1 MPAEGE
7 ERGLRHQLGA
17 GQMAMVA
24 VGGSIGTGLLLGSAA
39 ALEIAGPGV
48 ILSFVL
54 AAFIGL
60 TVTLALGE
68 LSSVHPAAGSF
79 GVYADLYLNQWAG
92 FIARAGYWAAI
103 SISIGAELVASAT
116 YLAFWLPSV
125 PALFWVVIFSV
136 LLLLINLRSVGNYA
150 RFEYWFAM
158 IKVATIAAF
167 VVLGAGLLL
176 SGRVTP
182 EYTAHGGFFPKGALA
197 PLLAMGF
204 ALYTFGGIEFVA
216 ITTGESRSPQ
226 EIPRAV
232 KLTFAILASVYLG
245 AIVVLVGVMPW
256 NRAGVTESPF
266 VTVFRHAHVPAAPH
280 IMTFVILTAALSG
293 ANAALYAASRVLF
306 SLARTGWA
314 PAVLG
319 RLNAFRISEARGAGF
334 VLRDRGRA
342 GAGEVGAEEC
352 FRLDSGCRPGRNVA
366 VLAGFTGRP
375 RPVPPEALNRSTRR
389 VAHAVS
395 PRGLGLGAGIRAD
408 SCGSPGDW
416 LELSLDT
423 DQRRR
428 VYDRADS
435 RLFPAER
442 SEQRR
447 WSDPPLSTSL
457 RRLCPT
463 PVIWTLVVRT
473 LAKSDLLRAQA
484 TTKNQMQQRRT
495 RVSVPHWPTWC

>member
-1 MPAEGE
+1 MPEEVE

-48 ILSFVL
+48 IVSFVL
-54 AAFIGL
+54 AAFITL
-60 TVTLALGE
+60 TVTMALGE

-79 GVYADLYLNQWAG
+79 GVYGDLYLNQWAG

-116 YLAFWLPSV
+116 YSAYWFPSL

-136 LLLLINLRSVGNYA
+136 VLLLINLRSVGDYA

-167 VVLGAGLLL
+167 IGLGAGLLL
-176 SGRVTP
+176 SGRVQP
-182 EYTAHGGFFPKGALA
+182 EYTAHGGFFPRGTLA

-204 ALYTFGGIEFVA
+204 ALYTFGGLEFVA
-216 ITTGESRSPQ
+216 ITTGESRSPR
-226 EIPRAV
+226 EIPRAI
-232 KLTFAILASVYLG
+232 KLTFMVLASVYLG

-266 VTVFRHAHVPAAPH
+266 VTVFRHAHVPAASH

-293 ANAALYAASRVLF
+293 ANGALYAASRVLF

-319 RLNAFRISEARGAGF
+319 RLNASGSPKLALLASSYGIVVALVLEKWTPKDAFVSILGAALVGMLLAWLVSLAAHVSFRQNLRPEQVAALPMRSPLGAWGSALGF
-334 VLRDRGRA
+334 VLII
-342 GAGEVGAEEC
+342 
-352 FRLDSGCRPGRNVA
+352 VA
-366 VLAGFTGRP
+366 
-375 RPVPPEALNRSTRR
+375 
-389 VAHAVS
+389 
-395 PRGLGLGAGIRAD
+395 I
-408 SCGSPGDW
+408 
-416 LELSLDT
+416 LETSWH
-423 DQRRR
+423 
-428 VYDRADS
+428 S
-435 RLFPAER
+435 RL
-442 SEQRR
+442 
-447 WSDPPLSTSL
+447 
-457 RRLCPT
+457 
-463 PVIWTLVVRT
+463 TLISSAVYMVGLT
-473 LAKSDLLRAQA
+473 AAYFLL
-484 TTKNQMQQRRT
+484 KKK
-495 RVSVPHWPTWC
+495 

>member
-1 MPAEGE
+1 MPEEAE

-54 AAFIGL
+54 AALIGL
-60 TVTLALGE
+60 TVTMALGE
-68 LSSVHPAAGSF
+68 LSSMHPAAGSF
-79 GVYADLYLNQWAG
+79 GVYADLYLNPWAG

-116 YLAFWLPSV
+116 YLTFWFPSV

-136 LLLLINLRSVGNYA
+136 FLLLINLRSVGNYA

-158 IKVATIAAF
+158 IKVATITAF
-167 VVLGAGLLL
+167 VLLGAGLLL

-216 ITTGESRSPQ
+216 ITTGESRSAQ

-256 NRAGVTESPF
+256 DRAGVTESPF
-266 VTVFRHAHVPAAPH
+266 VTVFRQAHVPAAPH

-314 PAVLG
+314 PAILG
-319 RLNAFRISEARGAGF
+319 RLNASGSPKLAVLASSYGIVVALVLEKWAPKNAFVSILGAALVGMLLAWLVSLAAHIQFRRRLSPGQLAALPMRSPLGAWGSGLGF
-334 VLRDRGRA
+334 VLILAALLETGWDSHLTLIS
-342 GAGEVGAEEC
+342 GAVYM
-352 FRLDSGCRPGRNVA
+352 V
-366 VLAGFTGRP
+366 VLTAAYF
-375 RPVPPEALNRSTRR
+375 
-389 VAHAVS
+389 
-395 PRGLGLGAGIRAD
+395 
-408 SCGSPGDW
+408 
-416 LELSLDT
+416 
-423 DQRRR
+423 
-428 VYDRADS
+428 
-435 RLFPAER
+435 
-442 SEQRR
+442 
-447 WSDPPLSTSL
+447 
-457 RRLCPT
+457 
-463 PVIWTLVVRT
+463 
-473 LAKSDLLRAQA
+473 LL
-484 TTKNQMQQRRT
+484 KKK
-495 RVSVPHWPTWC
+495 